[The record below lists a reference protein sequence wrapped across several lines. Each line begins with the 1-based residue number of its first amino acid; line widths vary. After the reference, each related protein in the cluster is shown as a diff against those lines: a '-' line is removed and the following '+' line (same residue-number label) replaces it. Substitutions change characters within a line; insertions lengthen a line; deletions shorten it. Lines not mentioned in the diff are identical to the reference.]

1 MKYQVL
7 AKEKTLKNILKEC
20 IKKYRFT
27 SIDIVESLKLTK
39 PTVNESLDI
48 LFKNDF
54 ITKENFTEGMVGR
67 KAQIWKTT
75 LHKKKSLA
83 IDIDFNLV
91 KIAVIDM
98 SGNYYNY
105 QEYKK
110 TINNNNF
117 FNVISFVVNDYREK
131 HKEYKEIKRL
141 GISIPGNISFDRKN
155 ILYATNLG
163 LENINIS
170 YLENELNLDI
180 ILENEANSAVLGE
193 FFLSK
198 EADKNNYMLISISN
212 FGVGGGQIVDG
223 KLLKGAHRLAGEIGH
238 FTIIMDGEPCTCG
251 NRGCFER
258 YASYDGLK
266 NIMKKHKLDFDD
278 INKLFESYDKKSEK
292 VIKEYC
298 KFLGR
303 GIRSLLSIY
312 DSNKIIL
319 SGKMTDY
326 WDRIYPYIQKEIF
339 ENNNFYSKFNV
350 LLLKS
355 KLGDKAS
362 LVGVGLINFF
372 DFLYDSEFFN

>member
-20 IKKYRFT
+20 IKKDRFT

-83 IDIDFNLV
+83 IDIDFDLV
-91 KIAVIDM
+91 KIAIVDM
-98 SGNYYNY
+98 AGNYYNY

-131 HKEYKEIKRL
+131 HKESKEIKRL

-326 WDRIYPYIQKEIF
+326 WDRIYPYVQKEIF

-372 DFLYDSEFFN
+372 DFIYDSEFFN

>member
-20 IKKYRFT
+20 IKKDRFT

-91 KIAVIDM
+91 KIAIVDM
-98 SGNYYNY
+98 AGNYYNY
-105 QEYKK
+105 HEYKK

-117 FNVISFVVNDYREK
+117 FNVISSIVNDYREK
-131 HKEYKEIKRL
+131 YKESKEIKKL

-266 NIMKKHKLDFDD
+266 NIMKKHKLDFND
-278 INKLFESYDKKSEK
+278 INQLFESYDKKSEK

-319 SGKMTDY
+319 SGKMTNY

-372 DFLYDSEFFN
+372 DFLYDSDFFS

>member
-7 AKEKTLKNILKEC
+7 AKEKTLKNILREC
-20 IKKYRFT
+20 IKKDRFT

-48 LFKNDF
+48 LFRNDF

-75 LHKKKSLA
+75 LDKKKALA

-105 QEYKK
+105 KEYNK

-117 FNVISFVVNDYREK
+117 FNVISFVVKDY
-131 HKEYKEIKRL
+131 IKKIKDALDIKCL

-155 ILYATNLG
+155 IIYATNLG
-163 LENINIS
+163 LSNINITN
-170 YLENELNLDI
+170 LEKELNLDI

-193 FFLSK
+193 FYLSK
-198 EADKNNYMLISISN
+198 ESDKNNYMLISISN

-266 NIMKKHKLDFDD
+266 NIMKRNKMDFDD

-303 GIRSLLSIY
+303 GIRSLLAIY

-339 ENNNFYSKFNV
+339 EDNNFYSQFNV
-350 LLLKS
+350 CILKS
-355 KLGDKAS
+355 KLGDKSS

-372 DFLYDSEFFN
+372 DFLYESDIFC

>member
-1 MKYQVL
+1 M
-7 AKEKTLKNILKEC
+7 
-20 IKKYRFT
+20 
-27 SIDIVESLKLTK
+27 
-39 PTVNESLDI
+39 
-48 LFKNDF
+48 
-54 ITKENFTEGMVGR
+54 
-67 KAQIWKTT
+67 
-75 LHKKKSLA
+75 
-83 IDIDFNLV
+83 
-91 KIAVIDM
+91 
-98 SGNYYNY
+98 
-105 QEYKK
+105 
-110 TINNNNF
+110 
-117 FNVISFVVNDYREK
+117 
-131 HKEYKEIKRL
+131 
-141 GISIPGNISFDRKN
+141 
-155 ILYATNLG
+155 G

-170 YLENELNLDI
+170 NLENELNLEI

-238 FTIIMDGEPCTCG
+238 FTIIMDGEPCSCG

-258 YASYDGLK
+258 YASYEGLK
-266 NIMKKHKLDFDD
+266 NIMKKEKLDFDD

-339 ENNNFYSKFNV
+339 ENNNFYSKFNI

-355 KLGDKAS
+355 KFGDKAS
-362 LVGVGLINFF
+362 LIGVGLINFF
-372 DFLYDSEFFN
+372 DFLYDSDFFN

>member
-20 IKKYRFT
+20 IKRDRFT
-27 SIDIVESLKLTK
+27 SIDIVDSLKLTK

-48 LFKNDF
+48 LFKNNF

-75 LHKKKSLA
+75 LHKKQSLA

-91 KIAVIDM
+91 KMAVIDM
-98 SGNYYNY
+98 SGNYHNY
-105 QEYKK
+105 KEYKK

-117 FNVISFVVNDYREK
+117 FDVISFVVNDYRNK
-131 HKEYKEIKRL
+131 YKEYSNIKQL

-163 LENINIS
+163 LNNINIKN
-170 YLENELNLDI
+170 LEDELNLNI

-193 FFLSK
+193 FYLSK
-198 EADKNNYMLISISN
+198 ETDKNNYMLISISN

-266 NIMKKHKLDFDD
+266 NIMKKNKLDFDD
-278 INKLFESYDKKSEK
+278 INQLFESYDKKSEK

-312 DSNKIIL
+312 DSSKIIL

-350 LLLKS
+350 LIFKS
-355 KLGDKAS
+355 KLGDKSS

-372 DFLYDSEFFN
+372 EFIYDIDFFS

>member
-1 MKYQVL
+1 MKYQIL

-20 IKKYRFT
+20 IKKYKFT

-54 ITKENFTEGMVGR
+54 ITKENFTKGMVGR

-83 IDIDFNLV
+83 IDIDVDLV
-91 KIAVIDM
+91 KISVVDM
-98 SGNYYNY
+98 SGNYHHYK
-105 QEYKK
+105 EYKK
-110 TINNNNF
+110 IINNNNF
-117 FNVISFVVNDYREK
+117 FDVISFIVNDYRNK
-131 HKEYKEIKRL
+131 YKEYNDIKQL

-163 LENINIS
+163 LENININN
-170 YLENELNLDI
+170 LEKELNLDI

-198 EADKNNYMLISISN
+198 ETDKNNYMLISISN

-266 NIMKKHKLDFDD
+266 NIMKKQKIDFDD
-278 INKLFESYDKKSEK
+278 ISQLFESYDKKSEK

-350 LLLKS
+350 ALLKS

-372 DFLYDSEFFN
+372 DFLYDSDFFS

>member
-20 IKKYRFT
+20 IKKDRFT
-27 SIDIVESLKLTK
+27 SIDIVDSLNLTK
-39 PTVNESLDI
+39 PTVNESLDV

-54 ITKENFTEGMVGR
+54 ITKENFTKGMVGR

-83 IDIDFNLV
+83 IDIDFNLI
-91 KIAVIDM
+91 KIAIIDM

-105 QEYKK
+105 REYEK

-117 FNVISFVVNDYREK
+117 FDVISFIVNDYRNK
-131 HKEYKEIKRL
+131 YKECIDIKQL

-163 LENINIS
+163 LNNINIS
-170 YLENELNLDI
+170 NLENELNLNI

-198 EADKNNYMLISISN
+198 EADKSNYMLISISN

-238 FTIIMDGEPCTCG
+238 FTIIMNGEPCACG

-258 YASYDGLK
+258 YASYEGLK
-266 NIMKKHKLDFDD
+266 NIIKKHKLNFND
-278 INKLFESYDKKSEK
+278 INELFESYDKKSEK

-312 DSNKIIL
+312 DSSKIIL

-326 WDRIYPYIQKEIF
+326 WDRIYPYIHKEVF

-350 LLLKS
+350 LILKS

-372 DFLYDSEFFN
+372 DFLYDSDFFS

>member
-7 AKEKTLKNILKEC
+7 AKEKTLRNILREC
-20 IKKYRFT
+20 IKKERFT
-27 SIDIVESLKLTK
+27 SIDIVESLKLSK

-48 LFKNDF
+48 LFRNDF

-91 KIAVIDM
+91 KISIIDM
-98 SGNYYNY
+98 AGNYYNY
-105 QEYKK
+105 KEYKK
-110 TINNNNF
+110 TVNNNNF
-117 FNVISFVVNDYREK
+117 FNVISFVVNDYRNK
-131 HKEYKEIKRL
+131 YKESNEIKRL

-170 YLENELNLDI
+170 NLENELNLEI

-238 FTIIMDGEPCTCG
+238 FTIIMDGEPCSCG

-258 YASYDGLK
+258 YASYEGLK
-266 NIMKKHKLDFDD
+266 NIMKKEKLDFDD

-339 ENNNFYSKFNV
+339 ENNNFYSKFNI

-355 KLGDKAS
+355 KFGDKAS
-362 LVGVGLINFF
+362 LIGVGLINFF
-372 DFLYDSEFFN
+372 DFLYDSDFFN

>member
-20 IKKYRFT
+20 IKRDRFT
-27 SIDIVESLKLTK
+27 SIDIVDSLKLTK
-39 PTVNESLDI
+39 PTVNESLYI
-48 LFKNDF
+48 LFKNNF

-75 LHKKKSLA
+75 LHKKQSLA

-91 KIAVIDM
+91 KMAVIDM
-98 SGNYYNY
+98 SGNYHNY
-105 QEYKK
+105 KEYKK

-117 FNVISFVVNDYREK
+117 FDVISFVVNDYRNK
-131 HKEYKEIKRL
+131 YKEYSNIKQL

-163 LENINIS
+163 LNNINIKN
-170 YLENELNLDI
+170 LEDELNLNI

-193 FFLSK
+193 FYLSK
-198 EADKNNYMLISISN
+198 ETDKNNYMLISISN

-266 NIMKKHKLDFDD
+266 NIMKKNKLDFDD
-278 INKLFESYDKKSEK
+278 INQLFESYDKKSEK

-312 DSNKIIL
+312 DSSKIIL

-350 LLLKS
+350 LIFKS
-355 KLGDKAS
+355 KLGDKSS

-372 DFLYDSEFFN
+372 EFIYDIDFFS

>member
-1 MKYQVL
+1 MKYQL
-7 AKEKTLKNILKEC
+7 LSKEKNLKKILRECVKKE
-20 IKKYRFT
+20 RFT
-27 SIDIVESLKLTK
+27 SIDIVESLNLTK

-54 ITKENFTEGMVGR
+54 ITKEDFTAGTVGR

-75 LHKKKSLA
+75 LYKKKSLA

-91 KIAVIDM
+91 KIAIVDM
-98 SGNYYNY
+98 SGNYSYYKEYN
-105 QEYKK
+105 KS
-110 TINNNNF
+110 INNDNF
-117 FNVISFVVNDYREK
+117 FNVISFVVKDYRENF
-131 HKEYKEIKRL
+131 KEACDIKSL

-163 LENINIS
+163 LKNINVNN
-170 YLENELNLDI
+170 LEEELNLEI
-180 ILENEANSAVLGE
+180 ILENEANSAVLCE

-198 EADKNNYMLISISN
+198 ETDKDNYMLISISN

-238 FTIIMDGEPCTCG
+238 FTIIMDGELCTCG

-266 NIMKKHKLDFDD
+266 NIMKKHQLGFDD
-278 INKLFESYDKKSEK
+278 INKLFESYDKNAEN
-292 VIKEYC
+292 VIREYC

-303 GIRSLLSIY
+303 GIRSLLAIY

-319 SGKMTDY
+319 SGKITDY
-326 WDRIYPYIQKEIF
+326 WSRIYPYMQKEIF
-339 ENNNFYSKFNV
+339 ENNNFYSKFNIMII
-350 LLLKS
+350 KS
-355 KLGDKAS
+355 KFGDKSS

-372 DFLYDSEFFN
+372 DLLYDKDIFS

>member
-1 MKYQVL
+1 
-7 AKEKTLKNILKEC
+7 
-20 IKKYRFT
+20 IKKDRFT

-91 KIAVIDM
+91 KIAIVDM
-98 SGNYYNY
+98 AGNYYNY

-117 FNVISFVVNDYREK
+117 FNVISFIINDYRK
-131 HKEYKEIKRL
+131 KYKESEEIKRL

-163 LENINIS
+163 LENINIK

-258 YASYDGLK
+258 YASYEGLK

-278 INKLFESYDKKSEK
+278 INQLFESYDKKSEK

-312 DSNKIIL
+312 DSSKIIL

-350 LLLKS
+350 LIFKS

-372 DFLYDSEFFN
+372 NFIYDSDFFS

>member
-20 IKKYRFT
+20 IKRDRFT
-27 SIDIVESLKLTK
+27 SIDIVDSLKLTK

-75 LHKKKSLA
+75 LHKKQSLA

-98 SGNYYNY
+98 SGNYHNY
-105 QEYKK
+105 KEYKK

-117 FNVISFVVNDYREK
+117 FDVISFVVNDYRNK
-131 HKEYKEIKRL
+131 YKEYLNIKQL

-163 LENINIS
+163 LNNINIKN
-170 YLENELNLDI
+170 LEYELNLNI

-193 FFLSK
+193 FYLSK
-198 EADKNNYMLISISN
+198 ETDKNNYMLISISN

-266 NIMKKHKLDFDD
+266 NIMKKNKLDFDD
-278 INKLFESYDKKSEK
+278 INQLFESYDKKSEK

-312 DSNKIIL
+312 DSSKIIL
-319 SGKMTDY
+319 SGKMIDY

-350 LLLKS
+350 MVFKS
-355 KLGDKAS
+355 KLGDKSS

-372 DFLYDSEFFN
+372 EFIYDKDFFS